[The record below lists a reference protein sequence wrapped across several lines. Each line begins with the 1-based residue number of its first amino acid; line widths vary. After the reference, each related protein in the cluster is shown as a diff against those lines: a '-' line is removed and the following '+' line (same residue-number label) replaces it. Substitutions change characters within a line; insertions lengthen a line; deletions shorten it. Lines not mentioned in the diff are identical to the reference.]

1 MDGYSLRD
9 TAETLNVEH
18 SIVERTFRNA
28 VTAIV
33 RQNNLQWREIHGKA
47 CAEVAD

>member
-9 TAETLNVEH
+9 AAETLSLEH
-18 SIVERTFRNA
+18 GAVERAFRNA
-28 VTAIV
+28 VAAIV

-47 CAEVAD
+47 CAEVVD

>member
-18 SIVERTFRNA
+18 GIMERVFRNA
-28 VTAIV
+28 VAAIV
-33 RQNNLQWREIHGKA
+33 RQNNLQWRGSHGKV
-47 CAEVAD
+47 CAEVVD